1 VPLTRILPLGD
12 PRLRFVSPP
21 ILDPVAPDTLKNAAL
36 LSRTLASFRSRYG
49 FGHGIAAPQIGM
61 LQRMIALRPGLGP
74 EILLNPVITW
84 QSEKTTVL
92 WDSCMCFPFLVVRVR
107 RPASITLTYTDLSGR
122 EHSWEE
128 LDPWLSALLAHEVD
142 HLDGVLAVD
151 HAIDRESLV
160 SREAYEA
167 DPVFYQKKVDRITE
181 APSYEGSP

>member
-12 PRLRFVSPP
+12 PRLRCVSPP
-21 ILDPVAPDTLKNAAL
+21 ILNPVAPDTLKNAAL
-36 LSRTLASFRSRYG
+36 LSRTFASFRSRYG
-49 FGHGIAAPQIGM
+49 FGHGIAAPQIGI

-74 EILLNPVITW
+74 EVLLNPLITW
-84 QSEKTTVL
+84 QSEETTVL
-92 WDSCMCFPFLVVRVR
+92 WDSCMCFPFLLVRVR

-122 EHSWEE
+122 EHSWEG

-142 HLDGVLAVD
+142 HLDGILAVD

-167 DPVFYQKKVDRITE
+167 DPVFYQQLADPVTE
-181 APSYEGSP
+181 PRQYKSPP